1 MEVHLRR
8 LRRLVP
14 EPQRNHGAIDTV
26 VKKVHGDG
34 MSTDMRGDLLPFE
47 RRTTPRGQMGVF
59 GDAILDGIATE
70 SAAAD
75 TGEDGI
81 LGLTVAFP

>member
-1 MEVHLRR
+1 
-8 LRRLVP
+8 
-14 EPQRNHGAIDTV
+14 
-26 VKKVHGDG
+26 
-34 MSTDMRGDLLPFE
+34 
-47 RRTTPRGQMGVF
+47 MGVF